1 MREGKGERRRERKDL
16 KKKEGGRGEQEEE
29 EEKEEEGKI
38 KPTANITRRPTSTL
52 KTLLP

>member
-1 MREGKGERRRERKDL
+1 MREGKEERKKRFL
-16 KKKEGGRGEQEEE
+16 KKEGGRGEQEEE